1 MLLKRSTFRRFQKHL
16 PFYVVYCVG
25 DYSFNKWKVAWMEQQ
40 DPASFRCSVVTDE
53 SSSVLPNRRI
63 VPDHK
68 LYFIDVKNKGE
79 AHYVAAVLN
88 SHPVRTWLGGF
99 LHGKQIATTIFE
111 FMRVPKFNPKNRD
124 HLRLAQISL
133 RAHKARAKSFSTSFL
148 PRESEDELSELVRA
162 ILRYPPA

>member
-16 PFYVVYCVG
+16 PFYVIYCVG

-53 SSSVLPNRRI
+53 THSVLPNRRI
-63 VPDHK
+63 IPDHK
-68 LYFIDVKNKGE
+68 LYFIDVKNKIE

-111 FMRVPKFNPKNRD
+111 FMRVPNFDPQDPN
-124 HLRLAQISL
+124 HIRLSEISL
-133 RAHKARAKSFSTSFL
+133 KAHKARGRAFSTAFL
-148 PRESEDELSELVRA
+148 SLEEEAELSTLVRSIGQA
-162 ILRYPPA
+162 D